1 MTAKDANK
9 KAKAAKDRAEK
20 AKVTKLENDKKFKEI
35 LFKIS
40 GAADKGEFGIEFNE
54 NRKDYAEA
62 LKTLGYKV
70 EFYDKNIMRIN
81 WNL

>member
-20 AKVTKLENDKKFKEI
+20 AKVEKLKNDKKFDNIILEI
-35 LFKIS
+35 TKS
-40 GAADKGEFGIEFNE
+40 ADKGGFGTEIKE
-54 NRKDYAEA
+54 NNKDYIEA

-70 EFYDKNIMRIN
+70 EMYDANTMRIS
-81 WNL
+81 WNC